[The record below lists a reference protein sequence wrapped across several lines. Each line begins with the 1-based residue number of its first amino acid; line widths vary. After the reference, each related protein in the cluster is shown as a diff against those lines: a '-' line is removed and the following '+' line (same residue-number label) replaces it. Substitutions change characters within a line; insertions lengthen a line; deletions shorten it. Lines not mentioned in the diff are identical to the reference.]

1 MKTKR
6 FNWAYILMCVVGL
19 LVASCAEDDDDVV
32 QDLIPQDNTQT
43 PSEQNETVGI
53 PEGMFEG
60 VWFFVDNDKEPID
73 TAYLTI
79 KENGTMTFSSVPCDS
94 VINIFAENLK
104 HYTTVGVPEWSDLD
118 ERFKRTATSTIETSA
133 SFVMVYTAKSDKSF
147 YFELPDETMVFPM
160 RAEVLDLLFETLVI
174 GLAPRES
181 IAVFDTTTNQWG
193 VFLYYNKAIITGA
206 LEWRTDLGYKFITTK
221 KIK

>member
-6 FNWAYILMCVVGL
+6 FNWAYIIIGIVGL
-19 LVASCAEDDDDVV
+19 LMASCAEDDGDEDTFV
-32 QDLIPQDNTQT
+32 PQ
-43 PSEQNETVGI
+43 PPYSEPYPPAGYPYAGE
-53 PEGMFEG
+53 FEG
-60 VWFFVDNDKEPID
+60 VWYSIDNDKEPID
-73 TAYLTI
+73 TAYLTV
-79 KENGTMTFSSVPCDS
+79 KEFGSMSFSSVPCDS
-94 VINIFAENLK
+94 LINYFAEDLK

-118 ERFKRTATSTIETSA
+118 ERFKRTATSTIETST
-133 SFVMVYTAKSDKSF
+133 SLVMVYTAKSDKSF
-147 YFELPDETMVFPM
+147 YFELPDEFLTFPM
-160 RAEVLDLLFETLVI
+160 RAEVLDDTLESLVI

-193 VFLYYNKAIITGA
+193 VFLYYNKAIITGV